1 MDASKL
7 IKSVL
12 DPLVE
17 NRVYPLK
24 VPETAADTV
33 KGKPYII
40 YTPITSI
47 DVTTDDGHTGHE
59 RVPIQIDVYAT
70 TYGEANDT
78 MKLALKQISENIEGT
93 AFNGR
98 GPFPDPDLYRQTADI
113 RIWGTIF

>member
-12 DPLVE
+12 DPIVGG
-17 NRVYPLK
+17 RVYPLK
-24 VPETAADTV
+24 VPETAAATV
-33 KGKPYII
+33 KGKPYIV

-47 DVTTDDGHTGHE
+47 DVTTTDGHTGHE
-59 RVPIQIDVYAT
+59 RVPIQIDVYAN
-70 TYGEANDT
+70 TYGLADET
-78 MKLALKQISENIEGT
+78 MKLALKQISDNIEGT

-98 GPFPDPDLYRQTADI
+98 NPFPDPDLYRQTADI

>member
-12 DPLVE
+12 NPIVAG
-17 NRVYPLK
+17 RVYPLK
-24 VPETAADTV
+24 VPETAAATV

-47 DVTTDDGHTGHE
+47 DVTTADGHTGHE

-78 MKLALKQISENIEGT
+78 MKQALKQISDKIEGA

-98 GPFPDPDLYRQTADI
+98 QPLPDPDLYRQNADI

>member
-7 IKSVL
+7 IRSVL
-12 DPLVE
+12 NPLVE

-24 VPETAADTV
+24 VPETAAATV

-47 DVTTDDGHTGHE
+47 DVTTNDGHTGHE
-59 RVPIQIDVYAT
+59 RVPIQI
-70 TYGEANDT
+70 EANDT

>member
-12 DPLVE
+12 DPIVAG
-17 NRVYPLK
+17 RVYPLK
-24 VPETAADTV
+24 VPETAAATV
-33 KGKPYII
+33 KGKPYIV

-47 DVTTDDGHTGHE
+47 DVTTNDGHTGHE

-70 TYGEANDT
+70 TYGAANDT
-78 MKLALKQISENIEGT
+78 MKLALKQISDNIEG
-93 AFNGR
+93 ADFGGR
-98 GPFPDPDLYRQTADI
+98 NPFPDPDLYRQTADI